1 MPTHTQ
7 LKNKANK
14 TIYGKNIGK
23 ESFNRSVTTPPKET

>member
-14 TIYGKNIGK
+14 TIYGKHIGK